1 MLAILSKF
9 IKGLDKFSQE
19 LNPAVIANIR
29 LWQGDVEFDALFH
42 RLQHRRDKRGFL
54 DSFAEALVALHA
66 RKNGYSVAVEV
77 PTPSGKSSDLLLE
90 RDGIKLY
97 VHVKRLGIK
106 QRAHKR
112 LMIPSRLRV
121 LENIRRPWIVKI
133 RWQAGLPD
141 NQMQQYVIGAAS
153 FIESARLGDEHVV
166 RNSNG
171 IELGGVKIVAPNDKE
186 GVSLVIGLSE
196 GFQDDT
202 PRVAKLLNRA
212 HKQFMP
218 KEVNVILICTPN
230 IHGIGEVETALF
242 GTHIERWDAHPK
254 KGKRVAHGR
263 SDDGFWKTNQMRES
277 QFVGWFCL
285 KPMGTNYRGELWIRD
300 QCNCDQKTKDLANE
314 LFVAR

>member
-1 MLAILSKF
+1 MSKF
-9 IKGLDKFSQE
+9 TNNLDKFSQG
-19 LNPAVIANIR
+19 LNPAVIADIR
-29 LWQGDVEFDALFH
+29 LWQGDLEFDALFH
-42 RLQHRRDKRGFL
+42 RLQHRKGKRGFL

-66 RKNGYSVAVEV
+66 RKKGCSVAVEV
-77 PTPSGKSSDLLLE
+77 PTPSGKTSDLLIE

-106 QRAHKR
+106 QLAHKR

-121 LENIRRPWIVKI
+121 LENIQRPWIVKI
-133 RWQAGLPD
+133 RWQVGLTD
-141 NQMQQYVIGAAS
+141 QQMQEYVTGAAS

-166 RNSNG
+166 RNSSG
-171 IELGGVKIVAPNDKE
+171 LEFGGVKIVAPNDKE
-186 GVSLVIGLSE
+186 RVSLVIGLSE
-196 GFQDDT
+196 GFQDET
-202 PRVAKLLNRA
+202 PRVMKLLSRA

-218 KEVNVILICTPN
+218 KEANVILICTPN
-230 IHGIGEVETALF
+230 INGISEVETALF

-263 SDDGFWKTNQMRES
+263 SDDGFWEINQMKES

-285 KPMGTNYRGELWIRD
+285 NPKDASYRGELWIRNES
-300 QCNCDQKTKDLANE
+300 QYNRQVKDLVNE